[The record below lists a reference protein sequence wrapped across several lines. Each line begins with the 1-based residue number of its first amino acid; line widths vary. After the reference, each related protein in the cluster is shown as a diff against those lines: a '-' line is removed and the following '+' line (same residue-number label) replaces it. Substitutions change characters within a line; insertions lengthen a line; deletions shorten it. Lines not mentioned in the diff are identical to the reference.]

1 MHSQLTLLLARAR
14 QQELLSAA
22 ASARRLRIAD
32 EPAPEPVVVRLATAE
47 DRPALE
53 RLAALDCAGEPAG
66 PTLIG
71 ELGQRPVAAVSLADG
86 STIADPFIASGDVLA
101 LLRLRARQVSAP
113 RRGTFARRVFRGG
126 LRAG

>member
-14 QQELLSAA
+14 QQELISAA

-32 EPAPEPVVVRLATAE
+32 ELAPERVVVRLATAE
-47 DRPALE
+47 DRSALE
-53 RLAALDCAGEPAG
+53 RLAALDCAGEPTG

-71 ELGQRPVAAVSLADG
+71 ELCQRPVAAVSRTDG

-101 LLRLRARQVSAP
+101 LLRLRARQLSAR
-113 RRGTFARRVFRGG
+113 RRGTLARRVLGG
-126 LRAG
+126 WRRAG